1 MRTNEFHQLD
11 ATVHV
16 VAQHACHALL
26 ALDDLRFSHDPALR
40 EAYREVHDLIGD
52 LGCLRIQLGTMQLA
66 SAKEIGPP
74 GASSR
79 PSAPGRPEGKQEPGL
94 SLTPI

>member
-1 MRTNEFHQLD
+1 MRPNEFHQLD

-26 ALDDLRFSHDPALR
+26 TMDDLRFSHDPALQ

-52 LGCLRIQLGTMQLA
+52 LACLRIQLGTMQRA
-66 SAKEIGPP
+66 SAKEIG
-74 GASSR
+74 
-79 PSAPGRPEGKQEPGL
+79 APGITM
-94 SLTPI
+94 TPI